1 MSALI
6 ECRDND
12 ADIRGAALCL
22 GCVESPQAMT
32 SILFIVPELLPVPPT
47 EGGAVEHWVH
57 EVSQRMAHAGHDVAV
72 ISRPAATAGDPNIA
86 YIGVPWTR
94 LGRWWLKLKQTRARR
109 NPLRNLAKLANVL
122 GYAMGVRRA
131 MRDVEADI
139 VYVHNDPLLAWLLPI
154 REGQKLVQHM
164 HNDHL
169 SVVALRPL
177 LGNLLSRTDL
187 VLCVSDFIRD
197 RARKAFPAH
206 AARMQTML
214 NATDTALFR
223 PYPEAA
229 ARQAPKPAAG
239 MTPTF
244 HFLYVGR
251 LTADKGVHVLID
263 AFARVH
269 HAYPH
274 TRLLIAG
281 SSFFANAP
289 LTDYQRQL
297 ALQAA
302 PLAHAIVFSGFVP
315 HAQLRFMYADA
326 DTVVV
331 PSTWQEPF
339 GLVALEAMS
348 SQSCV
353 IASAVGGMPELVTH
367 ERTGLL
373 VPPDDAAA
381 LAEAMARVVQ
391 DPALR
396 HRLALAGRHEALTR
410 FSYTGLAS
418 ELDYRLG
425 GLMRARAAV
434 AHTQWPKRASG

>member
-1 MSALI
+1 M
-6 ECRDND
+6 
-12 ADIRGAALCL
+12 
-22 GCVESPQAMT
+22 P

-57 EVSQRMAHAGHDVAV
+57 EVSQRLARSGHDVAV
-72 ISRPAATAGDPNIA
+72 ISRPAGAAGDPNIA

-94 LGRWWLKLKQTRARR
+94 LGRWWLRLKQTSARH

-122 GYAMGVRRA
+122 GYAMGVRKA

-139 VYVHNDPLLAWLLPI
+139 VYVHNDPLLAWLLPL

-169 SVVALRPL
+169 SVVALRPVL
-177 LGNLLSRTDL
+177 SRVLSRTDL
-187 VLCVSDFIRD
+187 VLCVSDYIRD
-197 RARKAFPAH
+197 RARQVLPAH
-206 AARMQTML
+206 AAKMQTVL
-214 NATDTALFR
+214 NATDTSLFR
-223 PYPEAA
+223 PHAEAA
-229 ARQAPKPAAG
+229 TAPA
-239 MTPTF
+239 PTF

-269 HAYPH
+269 HAYPQ

-289 LTDYQRQL
+289 QTDYQRQL
-297 ALQAA
+297 AQQAA
-302 PLAHAIVFSGFVP
+302 PLAQAIVFSGFVP
-315 HAQLRFMYADA
+315 HAQLRFMYAEADA
-326 DTVVV
+326 VVV

-353 IASAVGGMPELVTH
+353 IASAVGGVPEVVTH

-373 VPPDDAAA
+373 VPPSDTAA
-381 LAEAMARVVQ
+381 LAEAMARAVQ

-396 HRLALAGRHEALTR
+396 HRLAVAARREALMR
-410 FSYTGLAS
+410 FSYTRLAS
-418 ELDYRLG
+418 DLDCKFG
-425 GLMRARAAV
+425 GLVSTRVAV
-434 AHTQWPKRASG
+434 AHTQWRKRITG

>member
-1 MSALI
+1 M
-6 ECRDND
+6 
-12 ADIRGAALCL
+12 
-22 GCVESPQAMT
+22 P

-57 EVSQRMAHAGHDVAV
+57 EVSQRMARIGYDVSV
-72 ISRPAATAGDPNIA
+72 ISRPAAAAGDPNIT

-94 LGRWWLKLKQTRARR
+94 LGRWWLKLKQTSARHS
-109 NPLRNLAKLANVL
+109 PLRNLAKLANVL
-122 GYAMGVRRA
+122 GYAVGVRKA
-131 MRDVEADI
+131 MREVEADI
-139 VYVHNDPLLAWLLPI
+139 VYVHNDPLLAWLLPV
-154 REGQKLVQHM
+154 REGRKLVQHM

-169 SVVALRPL
+169 RVGALKPL
-177 LGNLLSRTDL
+177 LGHLLSRTDL
-187 VLCVSDFIRD
+187 VLCVSDHIRD
-197 RARKAFPAH
+197 LARQAFPAH
-206 AARMQTML
+206 AAKMQTVL
-214 NATDTALFR
+214 NATDTTLFCPYTESAR
-223 PYPEAA
+223 PHGPA
-229 ARQAPKPAAG
+229 PAAN
-239 MTPTF
+239 TAPTF

-269 HAYPH
+269 HAFPH

-297 ALQAA
+297 ARQAV

-326 DTVVV
+326 DAVVV

-353 IASAVGGMPELVTH
+353 IASAVGGMPELVSH

-373 VPPDDAAA
+373 VPPADAAA
-381 LAEAMARVVQ
+381 LAEAMVRVVQ

-396 HRLALAGRHEALTR
+396 QRLAFAARGEALTR
-410 FSYTGLAS
+410 FSYTRLAS

-425 GLMRARAAV
+425 GLVRARAAV
-434 AHTQWPKRASG
+434 AHTQWRKRASG